1 MSQSNQP
8 PFDPDKPSVG
18 YGSPPKHSQFKK
30 GKSGNPKGRPPHKVL
45 HVLVEEILNE
55 KVTLTMGG
63 EKIEMTKKEA
73 FIQQLMNESMKGKS
87 AATKNLIYLLKNL
100 SNIWPM

>member
-1 MSQSNQP
+1 MSQSEP
-8 PFDPDKPSVG
+8 PDDPDKASVG

-30 GKSGNPKGRPPHKVL
+30 GKSGNPKGRPPTKVL
-45 HVLVEEILNE
+45 HAIIEDVLNE

-73 FIQQLMNESMKGKS
+73 FIQQMMNESMKGKS

-100 SNIWPM
+100 SHIWPM